1 MDRLN
6 PQHDPGL
13 LAPAGRRA
21 DRWLWL
27 AGLAMA
33 LCLLAR
39 ILNAPV
45 SRDEQIFFSVS
56 LLAGAHDLYSVLGF
70 NHLPN
75 LPLLTGP
82 LLQAADRPFLV
93 ARLIVFVA
101 WLASLGLIGVHALR
115 ETGSRA
121 LAGLSLLLLASSPLL
136 LNETGTLFSNNLLP
150 VPFALAGVI
159 LFLRA
164 VEADPPDARRLLA
177 AGVLLAFA
185 AGLKANYL
193 FVIVP
198 VGVAALL
205 MPARLSPGQRLL
217 HVAGPLLVGGVIGGA
232 PTLIRLARDPQGLL
246 AHVVGYHTGP
256 HRAQAAASSEDLV
269 ISLGDRILLA
279 RQLWGDGG
287 TLLTGFLCVLL
298 VLLLLRQGWRPG
310 RGFWLLGAI
319 ILLGAVMGL
328 VPTPS
333 FPQYFSLPVPFL
345 ILMLL
350 LLAGALEGQGR
361 ALAAPALLA
370 LGLMVLAVDGPR
382 LARDLPKLARPAMW
396 VPMKV
401 HDISRQVVAATGAGP
416 VVTLSP
422 VYVLEAGGRIYP
434 ELAGG
439 PFVYRVAH
447 LIPAA
452 QRPYYRAIVGPDNL
466 AAFLAAAPPAG
477 VLVGEHGPLDD
488 ALRAHAAR
496 QGMRPIPLAGAA
508 TRYGQLELFVADG
521 R

>member
-6 PQHDPGL
+6 PEHDPAL
-13 LAPAGRRA
+13 MAPAGSRA

-39 ILNAPV
+39 VLNAPV

-56 LLAGAHDLYSVLGF
+56 LLGGAHDIYSVLGF

-82 LLQAADRPFLV
+82 LLHLTDRPFLV
-93 ARLIVFVA
+93 ARLIVFAA
-101 WLASLGLIGVHALR
+101 WLASLALVAAHALR
-115 ETGSRA
+115 QTGSRS
-121 LAGLSLLLLASSPLL
+121 LAGLSMLLLASSPLL

-150 VPFALAGVI
+150 VPFAMAGVL

-164 VEADPPDARRLLA
+164 VEAAPPDRRLLLA
-177 AGVLLAFA
+177 AGVLLSLA

-205 MPARLSPGQRLL
+205 MPRALPAGQRLL
-217 HVAGPLLVGGVIGGA
+217 KVALPLLAGGMIGGA
-232 PTLIRLARDPQGLL
+232 PTLIRLARDPEGLL

-310 RGFWLLGAI
+310 GSVWLIGAI
-319 ILLGAVMGL
+319 ILLAAAMGL

-345 ILMLL
+345 ILLMLML
-350 LLAGALEGQGR
+350 VGALKGEGR
-361 ALAAPALLA
+361 ALAAPAFLA
-370 LGLMVLAVDGPR
+370 LALVVLAVDGPR
-382 LARDLPKLARPAMW
+382 LARDLPRLARPASW

-401 HDISRQVVAATGAGP
+401 HAISQQVVAATGAGP
-416 VVTLSP
+416 VATLSP
-422 VYVLEAGGRIYP
+422 IYVLEAGGRIYP

-447 LIPAA
+447 LIPAD
-452 QRPYYRAIVGPDNL
+452 QRRHYRAVVGASNL
-466 AAFLAAAPPAG
+466 PAFLAATPPTG
-477 VLVGEHGPLDD
+477 VLVGEHGGHDD
-488 ALRAHAAR
+488 AFRAHASAR
-496 QGMRPIPLAGAA
+496 GMRAVPLADAA
-508 TRYGQLELFVADG
+508 TRYGQLELFAAEA